1 MQQNCNSNTDL
12 SILTDKITHS
22 QDSFKITFKF
32 DFILEAKQLQNF
44 LLPQAGIQIQPF
56 ESSADQGNLAEI
68 LLTQMAEYMEPSL
81 VSQLDCERIKLARI
95 SCWDGWTPQLIT
107 RICTHLIDR
116 VCLGQFF
123 GAFGTHF
130 ENKFVLKCKTKS
142 LYWLVSFSVKINFMI
157 TNYKLD
163 KTS

>member
-1 MQQNCNSNTDL
+1 
-12 SILTDKITHS
+12 LTDKITHS

-95 SCWDGWTPQLIT
+95 SC
-107 RICTHLIDR
+107 
-116 VCLGQFF
+116 
-123 GAFGTHF
+123 
-130 ENKFVLKCKTKS
+130 
-142 LYWLVSFSVKINFMI
+142 
-157 TNYKLD
+157 
-163 KTS
+163 